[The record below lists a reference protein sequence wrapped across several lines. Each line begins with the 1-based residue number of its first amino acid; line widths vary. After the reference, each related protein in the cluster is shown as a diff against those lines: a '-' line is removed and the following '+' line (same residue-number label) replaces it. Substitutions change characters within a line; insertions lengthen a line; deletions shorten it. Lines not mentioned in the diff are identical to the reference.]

1 MNEDNKIVAR
11 SGSSNV
17 SSSSYSSMTK
27 VSQDSVIKVAAQ
39 SRGTNKVSAS
49 LAQLH
54 IANMNLHGREDDLQ
68 LLKSK
73 LIKLKNNCKN
83 DTPNLHL
90 PELIL
95 VSGVSGVGKSALVM
109 KGLKEPSTKMGITFA
124 SGKFDL
130 NNAAL
135 PLSAFSDAMASLTK
149 IIIEGD
155 ARAGIE
161 SDIKQAFDKKDMI
174 HIVKALPGCKELFPV
189 GKTTV
194 INRHSTA
201 LGISIK
207 WA

>member
-1 MNEDNKIVAR
+1 M
-11 SGSSNV
+11 
-17 SSSSYSSMTK
+17 
-27 VSQDSVIKVAAQ
+27 
-39 SRGTNKVSAS
+39 
-49 LAQLH
+49 
-54 IANMNLHGREDDLQ
+54 IA
-68 LLKSK
+68 
-73 LIKLKNNCKN
+73 LKNNCKN
-83 DTPNLHL
+83 DTPNS

-135 PLSAFSDAMASLTK
+135 PLSAFSDAMKSLTK

-161 SDIKQAFDKKDMI
+161 NDIKQAFDKKDMI

-189 GKTTV
+189 DKTTV
-194 INRHSTA
+194 INRRSAA
-201 LGISIK
+201 LGKDAIASLQYAIRSLLK
-207 WA
+207 IICTHLKGVVLFTEIVKSKVNFSTFAK